1 MFHQDLHG
9 ELPHM
14 TELPWKLLPATPGT
28 PSRFVEIQ
36 GVRHVLGQASGEGWN
51 CLLYSLRQ
59 CLGVDVDVQL
69 VRADLQQEFSTPC
82 REICGP
88 SGSNCLDNC
97 TKVYSINFLCTAH
110 CEAAVQSIFRHC
122 TAADK
127 AAILAT
133 AHHPGAASSSS
144 AAPPAEFA
152 RGDFCVRVIE
162 LRLNSS
168 SGCVKGPP
176 TATVKLTLARENG
189 NHFVPVLRCRS
200 PA

>member
-1 MFHQDLHG
+1 
-9 ELPHM
+9 M
-14 TELPWKLLPATPGT
+14 TELPWKLLAGTPGART
-28 PSRFVEIQ
+28 RFVEMQ
-36 GVRHVLGQASGEGWN
+36 GVRHVLGQASGEGYN

-144 AAPPAEFA
+144 AAPPAELA
-152 RGDFCVRVIE
+152 RGDFCVRVVE
-162 LRLNSS
+162 LHSD
-168 SGCVKGPP
+168 SGCVEGPQ
-176 TATVKLTLARENG
+176 TAPVQLTVARENG
-189 NHFVPVLRCRS
+189 NHFVPLLRCRS
-200 PA
+200 PV